1 MSIYQLLVVSL
12 AFLGSILA
20 LNSPCPDL
28 FHYDSTDE
36 PNQWSGTVTLL
47 SDDDLQGVWTR
58 LIFDEKLTELELHDN
73 FEVVRADNHREY
85 LIKNRDFV
93 LKAATPVDV
102 KITVKYEGDKIP
114 TLIGYRLNAKMV
126 CPSSNVNSEEFFS
139 GDLNNKDFLS
149 SITSSSEVSAYACG
163 TTPPSANHER
173 ANKKAQNGQWPWQG
187 AIYIR
192 NNSVEKYVC
201 EAILISNRHV
211 LTPGHCVT
219 YLKSEFVV
227 PARLLRVYLGKY
239 SLDNDGENKEI
250 QGFEVERIHLY
261 PGYRS
266 KGLLNDLAVIRLD
279 KPVIISDYVR
289 PVCLSPKG
297 EKRDGILIGYEIKGE
312 RFLKFDQANVEVLN
326 EEECIKKNSF
336 LKGFYTDNTLCTSY
350 AENDSVCVGDSG
362 SSLVYLS
369 GGPKP
374 VWELKGVVN
383 VGVGLQNKYVCNRAS
398 TILLVDV
405 ANYLKWIQEVV
416 S

>member
-1 MSIYQLLVVSL
+1 MSIYQLVAVSL

-47 SDDDLQGVWTR
+47 SDDELQGVWAR

-73 FEVVRADNHREY
+73 FEVVRADNQREY

-93 LKAATPVDV
+93 LKPATPVDV

-126 CPSSNVNSEEFFS
+126 CPPSNVNSGQFFP
-139 GDLNNKDFLS
+139 GDLNTKDFLS
-149 SITSSSEVSAYACG
+149 SITSSSKVSAYACG
-163 TTPPSANHER
+163 TTPLSANHER

-201 EAILISNRHV
+201 GATLISNRHV

-239 SLDNDGENKEI
+239 SLDNDGENKEM
-250 QGFEVERIHLY
+250 QGFGVERIHLY

-266 KGLLNDLAVIRLD
+266 KGLLNDLAVLRLD
-279 KPVIISDYVR
+279 EPVIISDYVR
-289 PVCLSPKG
+289 PVCLSPQD
-297 EKRDGILIGYEIKGE
+297 EKRDGLLTGYEIKDEG
-312 RFLKFDQANVEVLN
+312 LQSLGQAEVEVLN
-326 EEECIKKNSF
+326 EQECIQKNEF
-336 LKGFYTDNTLCTSY
+336 LKGFYTDNVFCTSY

-362 SSLVYLS
+362 SSLVVFR

-374 VWELKGVVN
+374 VWELKGVVTI
-383 VGVGLQNKYVCNRAS
+383 GVGLQNKYVCNRAS
-398 TILLVDV
+398 TVLLVDV
-405 ANYLKWIQEVV
+405 ANYLKWIQEVA